1 MGRAGRRRAALVV
14 AAQGG
19 DDRALDGLVAGHL
32 ALVYSIVRRALAGH
46 PAAVDDVVQDTMV
59 RALRQLPSVR
69 EPESFRAWIA
79 AIAVRQAAT
88 FLHGER
94 VAAGRR
100 AVLDDVAGAPDAG
113 DFEDLTVLRL
123 DLAAQR
129 RQAGQAVAWL
139 DPDDRLLW
147 SLWWLEVGEE
157 LSRAEL
163 AAALGVSVAHAAVRV
178 QRLRRR
184 LEQAR
189 ALVAAL
195 DARPRCPWL
204 STVVAD
210 WDGIPGPLWRKRIGR
225 HTRSCATCAGAADD
239 LVETE
244 RLLTGLAL
252 LPVPVTLA
260 AALATHGLPT
270 TASTAA
276 CAPVPPAAGAVA
288 APAPAGAPAAGTGA
302 APGMGAAP
310 AAGTGALLGPG
321 AGGSAAAA
329 GPSTAAGA
337 PAAAGWLA
345 GVPIAKVAAAVTV
358 LAGAV
363 AAAVAWPGRTDTPPR
378 PVNAPFPSVAAPSR
392 TAPPES
398 EPPGALRLGP
408 VSLESGAVPG
418 RYLGTTGQLGT
429 LVTATGPATFE
440 AVPGLSDAACF
451 SFRSANGQY
460 LRHQSWRLR
469 LSRDE
474 GSFVFRGDATFCAT
488 VTDAGEVFLESANY
502 RGYFVHRQGDEL
514 WVDQADG
521 SAAFRA
527 DSAFR
532 VRPPLP

>member
-1 MGRAGRRRAALVV
+1 MGRAGTRKAALVV

-32 ALVYSIVRRALAGH
+32 PLVYSIVRRALAGH
-46 PAAVDDVVQDTMV
+46 PAAVDDVVQDAMV
-59 RALRQLPSVR
+59 RALRQLPSLR
-69 EPESFRAWIA
+69 EPGSFRAWIA

-88 FLHGER
+88 HLHGER

-100 AVLDDVAGAPDAG
+100 TALDDVAGAADAG
-113 DFEDLTVLRL
+113 DFEDLTMLRL
-123 DLAAQR
+123 ELAAQR

-163 AAALGVSVAHAAVRV
+163 AAALGVSVAHAGVRV

-189 ALVAAL
+189 TLVAAL

-204 STVVAD
+204 STLVAD

-225 HTRSCATCAGAADD
+225 HTRSCATCAGAAED
-239 LVETE
+239 LVDTE

-260 AALATHGLPT
+260 AALAAHGLPT
-270 TASTAA
+270 TAPTATSA
-276 CAPVPPAAGAVA
+276 AAAPVPPA
-288 APAPAGAPAAGTGA
+288 TGA
-302 APGMGAAP
+302 LAAP
-310 AAGTGALLGPG
+310 AAGATAVGGPPAAVTGA
-321 AGGSAAAA
+321 SAAAVA
-329 GPSTAAGA
+329 GT

-345 GVPIAKVAAAVTV
+345 GVPVAKVAAAVTV
-358 LAGAV
+358 LAGAATAV
-363 AAAVAWPGRTDTPPR
+363 VAWQPGRPDPKPPA
-378 PVNAPFPSVAAPSR
+378 VTAPSR
-392 TAPPES
+392 TPPPDTT
-398 EPPGALRLGP
+398 PPAALHLGP

-418 RYLGTTGQLGT
+418 RYLGTTGQLGA
-429 LVTATGPATFE
+429 LVTASGPATFE
-440 AVPGLSDAACF
+440 VVPGLSDAACF

-469 LSRDE
+469 LSHDE
-474 GSFVFRGDATFCAT
+474 GSFVFRGDATFCPT
-488 VTDAGEVFLESANY
+488 VTDTGEVFLESANY
-502 RGYFVHRQGDEL
+502 RGHFVHRQGDEL

-532 VRPPLP
+532 VRPPLS

>member
-19 DDRALDGLVAGHL
+19 DDRALDGLVASHL
-32 ALVYSIVRRALAGH
+32 PLVYSIVRRALAGH

-88 FLHGER
+88 FLHGDR

-100 AVLDDVAGAPDAG
+100 AALDDVAGAPDAG

-195 DARPRCPWL
+195 EARPRCPWL
-204 STVVAD
+204 STLVAD

-225 HTRSCATCAGAADD
+225 HTRSCATCAGAAED
-239 LVETE
+239 LVDTE

-260 AALATHGLPT
+260 AALAAHGLPT
-270 TASTAA
+270 TASTATSAA
-276 CAPVPPAAGAVA
+276 CSPVPPGTGDIAI
-288 APAPAGAPAAGTGA
+288 PAAGTGA
-302 APGMGAAP
+302 APGAGTGAAPGTGTGAAP
-310 AAGTGALLGPG
+310 AVGTGALLGPG
-321 AGGSAAAA
+321 AVGATPSAVV
-329 GPSTAAGA
+329 AGA

-345 GVPIAKVAAAVTV
+345 GVPVAKVAAAVTV
-358 LAGAV
+358 LAGAAV
-363 AAAVAWPGRTDTPPR
+363 ATVAWPGRADTPP
-378 PVNAPFPSVAAPSR
+378 PAVAAPSR
-392 TAPPES
+392 TPPPES
-398 EPPGALRLGP
+398 APPAALRLGA

-502 RGYFVHRQGDEL
+502 RGHFVHRQGYEL

-532 VRPPLP
+532 VRPPLS